1 MNTNRYIIVILLFV
15 MSAFFACKKEK
26 DEKIPVQTT
35 NEMELT
41 LEPGKWVYY
50 RFSDRTVVG
59 KSIIG
64 NSNDDKEWYDRMDW
78 DIALSENGIRTNSGE
93 SGRGYGGICYIDNET
108 FYEDSYSH
116 LSSIYYMVDTLNVP
130 IVVPIDR

>member
-50 RFSDRTVVG
+50 RFSDSTVVG

-64 NSNDDKEWYDRMDW
+64 NSNDDKE
-78 DIALSENGIRTNSGE
+78 EKE
-93 SGRGYGGICYIDNET
+93 K
-108 FYEDSYSH
+108 
-116 LSSIYYMVDTLNVP
+116 
-130 IVVPIDR
+130 

>member
-1 MNTNRYIIVILLFV
+1 

-50 RFSDRTVVG
+50 RFSDCTVVG

-64 NSNDDKEWYDRMDW
+64 NSNDKLIVKRFLAIFYPAAEFNK
-78 DIALSENGIRTNSGE
+78 ISVTVEV
-93 SGRGYGGICYIDNET
+93 DNET